1 MAKPLGER
9 VLPEEYIRSLTKPTN
24 LSWEQFRE
32 MARRKFQDGQQ
43 KELEKQREYEE
54 RTRNAMIE
62 AEKIFKQ
69 NLKIKQEKEHQRRL
83 AEAKKLEEEAARKQQ
98 EEEERIQNEERERL
112 RREEAERLRREEE
125 EHLRKEE
132 EERLH
137 KEEEE
142 RQAKEELE
150 RLQREE
156 EERLRKEEEEKLA
169 KEEAENILKDSL
181 CSLVSSGTKSDP
193 IDLSSEDMIRELA
206 DLCSKR
212 LGIDHADIHLRQSI
226 AELGSLIMDEDV
238 LFTLRNLK
246 QLGIEMRKSRRTLFE
261 QEKEES
267 DDIVFNGS
275 GSAANS
281 PVVGILHIKQEKDEH
296 NGVKTRSSSNLRSP
310 PPQLFH
316 GMKRYSKETF
326 SETMSQS
333 KKRKTG
339 NTPSRQRHQFQHQ
352 TEYQH
357 RLTNVLLKRKL
368 SVKRQTKETIS
379 CVRRRLPKPTTH

>member
-24 LSWEQFRE
+24 LSWEQFGE

-69 NLKIKQEKEHQRRL
+69 NLKIKQEKERQRRL

-98 EEEERIQNEERERL
+98 EEEERIQNEEREHL
-112 RREEAERLRREEE
+112 KREEAECLRREEE
-125 EHLRKEE
+125 ERLR
-132 EERLH
+132 

-150 RLQREE
+150 HLQREE

-206 DLCSKR
+206 DLRSKR

-226 AELGSLIMDEDV
+226 AKLGSLIMDEDV
-238 LFTLRNLK
+238 LFALQN
-246 QLGIEMRKSRRTLFE
+246 
-261 QEKEES
+261 
-267 DDIVFNGS
+267 
-275 GSAANS
+275 
-281 PVVGILHIKQEKDEH
+281 
-296 NGVKTRSSSNLRSP
+296 
-310 PPQLFH
+310 
-316 GMKRYSKETF
+316 
-326 SETMSQS
+326 
-333 KKRKTG
+333 
-339 NTPSRQRHQFQHQ
+339 
-352 TEYQH
+352 
-357 RLTNVLLKRKL
+357 
-368 SVKRQTKETIS
+368 
-379 CVRRRLPKPTTH
+379 

>member
-1 MAKPLGER
+1 M
-9 VLPEEYIRSLTKPTN
+9 
-24 LSWEQFRE
+24 
-32 MARRKFQDGQQ
+32 
-43 KELEKQREYEE
+43 
-54 RTRNAMIE
+54 
-62 AEKIFKQ
+62 
-69 NLKIKQEKEHQRRL
+69 
-83 AEAKKLEEEAARKQQ
+83 
-98 EEEERIQNEERERL
+98 
-112 RREEAERLRREEE
+112 
-125 EHLRKEE
+125 
-132 EERLH
+132 
-137 KEEEE
+137 
-142 RQAKEELE
+142 
-150 RLQREE
+150 
-156 EERLRKEEEEKLA
+156 
-169 KEEAENILKDSL
+169 KDSL

-206 DLCSKR
+206 DLRSKR

-238 LFTLRNLK
+238 LFALRNLK

-296 NGVKTRSSSNLRSP
+296 NGVKTRSSSNLCSP

-316 GMKRYSKETF
+316 GMKRYSEETF

-333 KKRKTG
+333 KKRKPG
-339 NTPSRQRHQFQHQ
+339 NTPSHQKTPVSTPNRVPALADECLAQAKIKCKKG
-352 TEYQH
+352 
-357 RLTNVLLKRKL
+357 RPRK
-368 SVKRQTKETIS
+368 QFS